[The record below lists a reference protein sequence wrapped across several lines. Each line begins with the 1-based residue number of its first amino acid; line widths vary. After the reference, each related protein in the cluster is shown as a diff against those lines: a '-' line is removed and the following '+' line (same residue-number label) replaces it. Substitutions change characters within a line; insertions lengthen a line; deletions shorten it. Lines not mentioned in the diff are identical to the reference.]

1 MNLREYYHLK
11 KDQFAVNP
19 DTDAKVYFGGA
30 ELLSRIRE
38 RILRDLNQERAV
50 PKFMIFGPYG
60 GGKTHNLRHIE
71 YVLATDP
78 SLRDGLPHMRSM
90 RYELANVRSKERWT
104 TVHTRIMNAIGFE
117 VVKDAAAT
125 LLSTPERATDPL
137 PYLTGEQQ
145 VLRFGE
151 TAIQASQAQVFRNM
165 LFGGRQS
172 TLSWEW
178 LKGRKLTVDE
188 MQMLGTQANLEEP
201 ADLIHALLNVASLV
215 QAGTGEKVLI
225 LMDEGEALGNITNA
239 DSITEFEYSFRRLF
253 DDDNDVLGLIIA
265 FEHTPGLGRVPAV
278 LDYEAIRRR
287 VGYEDGY
294 IDLTGHLAVAD
305 NAKRFIFDLL
315 EHLVDQAAAAETIT
329 QQGLATQPEFFPFD
343 ENAVDLVA
351 EFASSDPE
359 HSLPSQIIQKMQS
372 AVLNAWLS
380 RDESSDQR
388 RLVDEDVITPVLY
401 PPS

>member
-11 KDQFAVNP
+11 KDTFTVNP
-19 DTDAKVYFGGA
+19 DTDAAVYFGGA
-30 ELLSRIRE
+30 ELESRIRE
-38 RILRDLNQERAV
+38 RILRDLNQDRAV

-71 YVLATDP
+71 YVLGTDAA
-78 SLRDGLPHMRSM
+78 LRDGLPHLRPL
-90 RYELANVRSKERWT
+90 RYELAPIRSKERWT

-117 VVKDAAAT
+117 VVREAAAT
-125 LLSTPERATDPL
+125 VLGTPERATDPL
-137 PYLTGEQQ
+137 PHLVEER
-145 VLRFGE
+145 VLRYGE
-151 TAIQASQAQVFRNM
+151 TAIQASQAQIFRNL
-165 LFGGRQS
+165 LFGGRQA

-188 MQMLGTQANLEEP
+188 TQMLATQANLEEP

-215 QAGTGEKVLI
+215 RAGTDEKLLI

-239 DSITEFEYSFRRLF
+239 DSIMEFEFSFRRLF

-287 VGYEDGY
+287 VGYDDGY
-294 IDLTGHLAVAD
+294 IDLTGHLAAAE

-315 EHLVDQAAAAETIT
+315 QHLVDQQAAAQTIDE
-329 QQGLATQPEFFPFD
+329 QGLATEPEFFPFD
-343 ENAVDLVA
+343 EDAIDLVA
-351 EFASSDPE
+351 EFASSDPQN
-359 HSLPSQIIQKMQS
+359 SLPSQIIQKMQA
-372 AVLNAWLS
+372 AVLNAWLG
-380 RDESSDQR
+380 RDQSSDDR
-388 RLVDEDVITPVLY
+388 RLVDEAVITPVLY

>member
-11 KDQFAVNP
+11 KDTFTVNP
-19 DTDAKVYFGGA
+19 DTDAAVYFGGA
-30 ELLSRIRE
+30 ELESRIRE
-38 RILRDLNQERAV
+38 RILRDLNQDRAV

-71 YVLATDP
+71 YVLGTDAA
-78 SLRDGLPHMRSM
+78 LRDGLPHLRPL
-90 RYELANVRSKERWT
+90 RYELAPIRSKERWT

-117 VVKDAAAT
+117 VVREAAAT
-125 LLSTPERATDPL
+125 VLGTPERATDPL
-137 PYLTGEQQ
+137 PHLVEER
-145 VLRFGE
+145 VLRYGE
-151 TAIQASQAQVFRNM
+151 TAIQASQAQIFRNL
-165 LFGGRQS
+165 LFGGRQA

-188 MQMLGTQANLEEP
+188 TQMLATQANLEEP

-215 QAGTGEKVLI
+215 RAGTDEKLLI

-239 DSITEFEYSFRRLF
+239 DSIMEFEFSFRRLF
-253 DDDNDVLGLIIA
+253 DDDNDVLGLIVA

-287 VGYEDGY
+287 VGYDDGY
-294 IDLTGHLAVAD
+294 IDLTGHLAAAE

-315 EHLVDQAAAAETIT
+315 QHLVDQQAAAQTIDE
-329 QQGLATQPEFFPFD
+329 QGLATEPEFFPFD
-343 ENAVDLVA
+343 EDAIDLVA
-351 EFASSDPE
+351 EFASSDPQN
-359 HSLPSQIIQKMQS
+359 SLPSQIIQKMQA
-372 AVLNAWLS
+372 AVLNAWLG
-380 RDESSDQR
+380 RDQSSDDR
-388 RLVDEDVITPVLY
+388 RLVDEAVITPVLY

>member
-11 KDQFAVNP
+11 KDTFTVNP
-19 DTDAKVYFGGA
+19 DTDAAVYFGGA
-30 ELLSRIRE
+30 ELESRIRE
-38 RILRDLNQERAV
+38 RILRDLNQDRAV

-71 YVLATDP
+71 YVLGTDAT
-78 SLRDGLPHMRSM
+78 LRDGLPHLRPL
-90 RYELANVRSKERWT
+90 RYELAPIRSKERWT

-117 VVKDAAAT
+117 VVREAAAT
-125 LLSTPERATDPL
+125 VLGTPERATDPL
-137 PYLTGEQQ
+137 PHLVEER
-145 VLRFGE
+145 VLRYGE
-151 TAIQASQAQVFRNM
+151 TAIQASQAQIFRNL
-165 LFGGRQS
+165 LFGGRQA

-188 MQMLGTQANLEEP
+188 TQMLATQANLEEP

-215 QAGTGEKVLI
+215 RAGTDEKLLI
-225 LMDEGEALGNITNA
+225 LMDEGEALGNVTNA
-239 DSITEFEYSFRRLF
+239 DSIMEFEFSFRRLF

-287 VGYEDGY
+287 VGYDDGY
-294 IDLTGHLAVAD
+294 IDLTGHLAAAE

-315 EHLVDQAAAAETIT
+315 QHLVDQQAAAQTIDE
-329 QQGLATQPEFFPFD
+329 QGLATEPEFFPFD
-343 ENAVDLVA
+343 EDAIDLVA
-351 EFASSDPE
+351 EFASSDPQN
-359 HSLPSQIIQKMQS
+359 SLPSQIIQKMQA
-372 AVLNAWLS
+372 AVLNAWLG
-380 RDESSDQR
+380 RDQSSDDR
-388 RLVDEDVITPVLY
+388 RLVDEAVITPVLY